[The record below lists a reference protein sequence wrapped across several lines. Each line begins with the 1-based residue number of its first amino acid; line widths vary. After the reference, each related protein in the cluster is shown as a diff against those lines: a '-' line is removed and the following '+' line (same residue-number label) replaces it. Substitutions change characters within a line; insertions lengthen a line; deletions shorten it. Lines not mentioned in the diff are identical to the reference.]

1 MNHLLAIAKQ
11 PAPGQTKTR
20 LSPPLS
26 LPDAAELYEAFLRDT
41 LALMRTVAGVQPGL
55 VYWPATAGAYFHAL
69 APDFFLLPQTGD
81 DLGARLDHAL
91 THCLMQ
97 RGAGKV
103 VIMDTDSPTLPAAC
117 LAQAFARLD
126 TADVV
131 LGPCDDGGYYLI
143 GLNRPAPRL
152 LREVTMSTPH
162 VVRETLALAAAEGL
176 KTALLP
182 PWYDVDTVSE
192 LERLTQELAQLPLH
206 RAPHTRVALSR
217 HLAAQL
223 AGLDT
228 GQPSP

>member
-1 MNHLLAIAKQ
+1 
-11 PAPGQTKTR
+11 
-20 LSPPLS
+20 
-26 LPDAAELYEAFLRDT
+26 
-41 LALMRTVAGVQPGL
+41 MRTVADVQPGL
-55 VYWPATAGAYFHAL
+55 VYWPETAGAYFQAL

-91 THCLMQ
+91 THCLLQ

-103 VIMDTDSPTLPAAC
+103 VIMDTDSPTLPAAY

-182 PWYDVDTVSE
+182 PWYDVDTVAE
-192 LERLTQELAQLPLH
+192 LERLTQELAQLRLQ
-206 RAPHTRVALSR
+206 RAPNTRTALSR
-217 HLAAQL
+217 HLAARL
-223 AGLDT
+223 ARLETGLS
-228 GQPSP
+228 GP

>member
-26 LPDAAELYEAFLRDT
+26 LPAAAELYEAFLRDT
-41 LALMRTVAGVQPGL
+41 LALMRTVADVQPGL
-55 VYWPATAGAYFHAL
+55 VYWPETAGAYFQAL

-91 THCLMQ
+91 THCLLQ

-103 VIMDTDSPTLPAAC
+103 VIMDTDSPTLPAAY
-117 LAQAFARLD
+117 LALAFARLD

-143 GLNRPAPRL
+143 GLNRP
-152 LREVTMSTPH
+152 
-162 VVRETLALAAAEGL
+162 
-176 KTALLP
+176 
-182 PWYDVDTVSE
+182 
-192 LERLTQELAQLPLH
+192 
-206 RAPHTRVALSR
+206 
-217 HLAAQL
+217 
-223 AGLDT
+223 
-228 GQPSP
+228 